1 MLDVW
6 VAIRTACDYLF
17 TVILESSRERLLA
30 WEENTC
36 HTSFT
41 CSIYGLTVLLK
52 SVLMYVTCTRGSEH
66 RWCARVLVVLKKKA
80 WNTRKFRW
88 WGVQCTYPNSIRT
101 KYVIF
106 TVNSL
111 QILTPTHPPPLSLTF
126 PRRFRSVKSERCS
139 CKILSKDYNLKLCNY
154 TTKRIRQKS
163 VGVADLND
171 LYPWWSQNIPW
182 SSRTN
187 LWNLWKIWSSINNY
201 RHIA

>member
-1 MLDVW
+1 MRGEYMSHIVHLFYIWPDSTVEVGFDV
-6 VAIRTACDYLF
+6 RDM
-17 TVILESSRERLLA
+17 
-30 WEENTC
+30 
-36 HTSFT
+36 H
-41 CSIYGLTVLLK
+41 
-52 SVLMYVTCTRGSEH
+52 
-66 RWCARVLVVLKKKA
+66 ARVGTSLMRSSSCSFKKKA

-163 VGVADLND
+163 VWRRRSKRPLPLVISKYTMKLPDKFMKFMK
-171 LYPWWSQNIPW
+171 
-182 SSRTN
+182 N
-187 LWNLWKIWSSINNY
+187 LE
-201 RHIA
+201 